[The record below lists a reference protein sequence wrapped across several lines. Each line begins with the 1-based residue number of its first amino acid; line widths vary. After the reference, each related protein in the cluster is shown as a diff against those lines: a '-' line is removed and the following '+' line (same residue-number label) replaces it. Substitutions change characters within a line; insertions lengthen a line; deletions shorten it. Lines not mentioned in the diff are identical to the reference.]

1 MGDKQK
7 RKSKSY
13 RQLIQMVSKSS
24 GYHLYEVE
32 DVLQHLVG
40 NIQLLL
46 AADMPVKIS
55 GLGMMRVKKMKVK
68 GIPGKH
74 AEDSCYTCFRLS
86 VVSDTGLQNYLKE
99 HHEEST
105 DPNNY

>member
-13 RQLIQMVSKSS
+13 KQLIQLVAKSS
-24 GYHLYEVE
+24 GYHIYEVE

-40 NIQLLL
+40 NIQVLL

-55 GLGMMRVKKMKVK
+55 GLGMMRVKKMKIK

-74 AEDSCYTCFRLS
+74 SENSCYTAFRLS
-86 VVSDTGLQNYLKE
+86 VVSDTGLQNHLKE
-99 HHEEST
+99 HHVEST
-105 DPNNY
+105 DPFNY